1 MTVCL
6 VTGGAGFIGSHL
18 VEALVADGHQVRVLD
33 NFSTGDLTNLAAV
46 QDRIELITGDLCDL
60 DVIMDAMQEVEVVF
74 HHAALPSVH
83 RSVIEPLAT
92 HHACAS
98 GTLHVLLAARE
109 AHVRR
114 VIYGGSCSAYGD
126 TPPAPRG
133 EHESVHPTSP
143 LAVAKLT
150 GEMYCGAFTAVYG
163 LDTVRLRYFNVFGPR
178 QICGDTYSAVVP
190 LFVEALVAGKRP
202 VIFGDGKQSRDFTY
216 VDDVVQANL
225 LAADAPRV
233 SGRVYNIACG
243 RSITLIDLV
252 ERINLLLGTEIR
264 PIHTPS
270 RPGDVRHSHADI
282 SRAQADLG
290 YCPCTDLDHGLRRCI
305 DYYRAQRRGPKH
317 LRKTVCPSAN

>member
-1 MTVCL
+1 MAVCL

-18 VEALVADGHQVRVLD
+18 VEALVAEGHQVRVLD
-33 NFSTGDLTNLAAV
+33 NFSTGDRANLASV
-46 QDRIELITGDLCDL
+46 QDKIELLTGDLLDL
-60 DVIMDAMQEVEVVF
+60 DIVQDAMNDVEVVF

-83 RSVIEPLAT
+83 RSVVDPLAT
-92 HHACAS
+92 HQACAN

-109 AHVRR
+109 ARVRR

-126 TPPAPRG
+126 THAVPHG
-133 EHESVHPTSP
+133 EHGALHPVSP

-178 QICGDTYSAVVP
+178 QPCGHPYSAVIP
-190 LFVEALVAGKRP
+190 HFLEAMVAGKRP
-202 VIFGDGKQSRDFTY
+202 VIHGDGKQSRDFTY

-233 SGRVYNIACG
+233 SGRVYNIGCG
-243 RSITLIDLV
+243 RSITLLDLI
-252 ERINLLLGTEIR
+252 ERINTLLHTEVR

-290 YCPCTDLDHGLRRCI
+290 FCPCTDLDHGLRRCI
-305 DYYRAQRRGPKH
+305 EFYNAQRRGPKH
-317 LRKTVCPSAN
+317 LRKTVCPLNN